1 MELLEGLLSRQS
13 VRHFTS
19 EEIASDLIRKILNL
33 AVRAPSGLNNQ
44 PWKFVIIRDEGVRIR
59 LAELT
64 RYSRIIRDAPV
75 CLAVFLDRSLV
86 YHETKDYQAIG
97 ACIQNILLAAHG
109 LGLGGVWLG
118 EILKN
123 AEKARILLEVPEGN
137 DLMAVVALGHPGHHQ
152 ERKERKGLEE
162 VVLREI

>member
-1 MELLEGLLSRQS
+1 MLEGILSRQS
-13 VRHFTS
+13 VRHFAP
-19 EEIASDLIRKILNL
+19 EEIDADVIRKILEA

-44 PWKFVIIRDEGVRIR
+44 PWKFVVLKNAGVRFK

-64 RYSRIIRDAPV
+64 KYSRIIREAPV
-75 CLAVFLDRSLV
+75 CLAVFIHRKLV

-97 ACIQNILLAAHG
+97 ACIQNLLLAAHG

-123 AEKARILLEVPEGN
+123 AEQARMLLEVPEGN
-137 DLMAVVALGHPGHHQ
+137 DLMAVVALGRPGLLQ
-152 ERKERKGLEE
+152 ERKERKILAE
-162 VVLREI
+162 VILREI